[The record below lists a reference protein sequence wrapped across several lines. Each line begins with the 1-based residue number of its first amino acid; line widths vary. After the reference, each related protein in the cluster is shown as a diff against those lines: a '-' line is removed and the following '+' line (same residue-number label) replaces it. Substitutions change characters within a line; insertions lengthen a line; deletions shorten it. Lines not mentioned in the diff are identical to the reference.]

1 MREVSDL
8 NDSSAELMRVE
19 AEMKRSENLIALLDS
34 RAKELRLEKEA
45 APSLNVQVL
54 EKGWASKK
62 PAWPDLK
69 ILLALGTMLGVMFG
83 IGAAKAYDVT
93 SSNRLASPEQVRNLW
108 DLPVLSHVPAV
119 NHRTHTGAHASA
131 APSLR
136 EAFCVLRTA
145 VLFGFRQEKVLLV
158 TSPLAGDGKST
169 VSTGLAVAL
178 ANASHRTLLVDCD
191 LRRPSINRVFKIPND
206 VGLTSALSSP
216 DTAETAIVPTSTPLL
231 DVLPSGPIPPN
242 PAELL
247 NSRAF
252 TDLLQKLARR
262 YDRIILDS
270 APVLAAADSRIIS
283 ALGAAT
289 LLVVRCGTTRV
300 KVVERACESL
310 RSVGGNVVGLVLN
323 RVPRNRDEYYDYGG
337 YTAVQYRLY
346 DPENQPRNGNGK
358 VTVNL
363 PAAAGS
369 GRNAGGNG

>member
-1 MREVSDL
+1 
-8 NDSSAELMRVE
+8 
-19 AEMKRSENLIALLDS
+19 
-34 RAKELRLEKEA
+34 
-45 APSLNVQVL
+45 
-54 EKGWASKK
+54 
-62 PAWPDLK
+62 
-69 ILLALGTMLGVMFG
+69 MLGVG
-83 IGAAKAYDVT
+83 SAKAYEVT
-93 SSNRLASPEQVRNLW
+93 ASGRLATPEQIRGLW
-108 DLPVLSHVPAV
+108 DLPVLSHVPLV
-119 NHRTHTGAHASA
+119 DRRAHHGPAGS

-169 VSTGLAVAL
+169 VATGLAVAL

-191 LRRPSINRVFKIPND
+191 LRRPSINRVFKVPND
-206 VGLTSALSSP
+206 MGLTTALGSP
-216 DTAETAIVPTSTPLL
+216 ETAETAILPTSTPLL

-252 TDLLQKLARR
+252 TDLLSQLARR

-289 LLVVRCGTTRV
+289 ILVVKCGSTRV

-310 RSVGGNVVGLVLN
+310 RGVGGNVVGLVLN
-323 RVPRNRDEYYDYGG
+323 RVPRSSDEYYDYGG

-346 DPENQPRNGNGK
+346 DPEAMGRNGNGNGK
-358 VTVNL
+358 KITVNL
-363 PAAAGS
+363 PENT
-369 GRNAGGNG
+369 RQ